1 MSVASGRRAARG
13 GGADVALWVGCFAG
27 PFAFAADEAASY
39 SLAPTACAA
48 GAKLPLHLVAL
59 AAFVVALA
67 GLGAA
72 RRAWRRL
79 REPAGTTAPTPDPD
93 PARHP
98 TADPTADP
106 APGRRRFMALSG
118 LLLSAGFALAIVAL
132 EIPNLVLPLQAC
144 R

>member
-1 MSVASGRRAARG
+1 VSVASRREAEEG
-13 GGADVALWVGCFAG
+13 GGADDVALWVGCFAG
-27 PFAFAADEAASY
+27 PFAFAVDEAASY
-39 SLAPTACAA
+39 ALAPTACAA

-59 AAFVVALA
+59 GAFVVALA

-79 REPAGTTAPTPDPD
+79 REPAGPVDAPVD
-93 PARHP
+93 PAM
-98 TADPTADP
+98 DP

-118 LLLSAGFALAIVAL
+118 LILSAGFALAIVAL
-132 EIPNLVLPLQAC
+132 EIPNLVLPLRAC